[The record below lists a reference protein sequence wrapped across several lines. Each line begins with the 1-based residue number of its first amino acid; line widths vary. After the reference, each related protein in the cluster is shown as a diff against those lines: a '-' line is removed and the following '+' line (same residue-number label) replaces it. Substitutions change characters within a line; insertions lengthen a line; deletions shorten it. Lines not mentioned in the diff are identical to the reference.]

1 MFRGIAIAI
10 VSVVMFSCVHS
21 AAAQVSQ
28 LSVFVYDDAHVPE
41 ATLERGEEV
50 AGRIY
55 QRAGIAIQWHDC
67 SSMSSRSQA
76 DCRDAASG
84 PHLSVRIV
92 VRPLNLP
99 GEDFG
104 VAFVDSGGVGQQ
116 ADVFYSRIETFPA
129 ASSADRAQIL
139 GHVMAHE
146 LGHLLLG
153 MNSHSSQGIMQPHWG
168 ERQLRLASMGN
179 LQFDKHQSETIRD
192 RVRGSDETQR
202 AGMSG
207 ISPAVTKAFWARMEP
222 VRPSLP

>member
-1 MFRGIAIAI
+1 MCSR
-10 VSVVMFSCVHS
+10 SQ
-21 AAAQVSQ
+21 AAVAQVSQ

-55 QRAGIAIQWHDC
+55 QRAGIAIQWNDC
-67 SSMSSRSQA
+67 RQMSSRSQG
-76 DCRDAASG
+76 DCRDGTSG

-92 VRPLNLP
+92 ARPLNLP

-104 VAFVDSGGVGQQ
+104 VAFVDGEGVGQQ
-116 ADVFYSRIETFPA
+116 ADVFYSRIKSFQA
-129 ASSADRAQIL
+129 ASSADTAQIL

-153 MNSHSSQGIMQPHWG
+153 MNSHSMQGIMQSHWG

-179 LQFDKHQSETIRD
+179 LQFDQHQSETIRD
-192 RVRGSDETQR
+192 RVRGFYETQR

-207 ISPAVTKAFWARMEP
+207 FSPAVTKAFWARMEP
-222 VRPSLP
+222 SRPSLP

>member
-10 VSVVMFSCVHS
+10 VSIVMSSRVQA

-28 LSVFVYDDAHVPE
+28 LSVFVYDDARVPE

-55 QRAGIAIQWHDC
+55 QHAGIAIQWTDC
-67 SSMSSRSQA
+67 SPMSSRSQA
-76 DCRDAASG
+76 DCRDAASS

-92 VRPLNLP
+92 ARPLNLP

-104 VAFVDSGGVGQQ
+104 VAFVDGQGAGQQ
-116 ADVFYSRIETFPA
+116 ADVFYSRIENFQA
-129 ASSADRAQIL
+129 ESLADRAQIL

-153 MNSHSSQGIMQPHWG
+153 MNSHSTQGIMQPHWG
-168 ERQLRLASMGN
+168 ERELRLASMGN
-179 LQFDKHQSETIRD
+179 LQFDRRQSEMIRD
-192 RVRGSDETQR
+192 RVRGSYETQR

-207 ISPAVTKAFWARMEP
+207 FSLAVTKAFWARMEP
-222 VRPSLP
+222 ARPSLP